1 MGLFDRITNIFKKKD
16 DSNRFKAI
24 ESDLKQKFDEK
35 NMTNEVSG
43 ETQQL
48 TIDRDSVQLGMAAG
62 YTGRSIK
69 DMESSL
75 TRIESQMVSKDWF
88 TIRLEEERKLYQ
100 QLFDNLSQ
108 RLDSLY
114 QLLSQRLVKSTYRE
128 EKLSS
133 KMAELI
139 SIVKEAKEISYEE
152 LARRLNIQISALRG
166 LLSNILKRNEM
177 IERFSIDNK
186 GWVRYIGDDSSDL
199 NRYMAY
205 DFSGERA
212 LAFSFEGLIGGLGY
226 KIIEKNAQKTPDYV
240 LEKEGKKIGVELKIS
255 ANINSIQMGIGQLLV
270 AKNNKSLD
278 EMWLVFPN
286 LKISED
292 LLGTIKSMGMNA
304 YLIKEG
310 QLVEAS

>member
-1 MGLFDRITNIFKKKD
+1 
-16 DSNRFKAI
+16 
-24 ESDLKQKFDEK
+24 
-35 NMTNEVSG
+35 
-43 ETQQL
+43 
-48 TIDRDSVQLGMAAG
+48 
-62 YTGRSIK
+62 
-69 DMESSL
+69 
-75 TRIESQMVSKDWF
+75 
-88 TIRLEEERKLYQ
+88 
-100 QLFDNLSQ
+100 
-108 RLDSLY
+108 
-114 QLLSQRLVKSTYRE
+114 
-128 EKLSS
+128 
-133 KMAELI
+133 MAELI